1 MPDKVTIK
9 EIAKEAGVSISTVSR
24 VMNGSL
30 PVKKETKEKVLKAV
44 KKLNYYPDSLARS
57 LRIGY
62 TKTIGIIIPNIAN
75 PFFATIVRGAEDY
88 LRSKGFS
95 AIICNSDNDVKE
107 EERLLKLLTEKKVDG
122 ILYSGIGD
130 HAEEL
135 INRNVHIVFID
146 RVIKENNF
154 SYVCSNNYQGMQ
166 NLLEYLYKTNHK
178 KYTFISGK
186 KEIFSATERLRAFLD
201 FVEKYNLDYQI
212 YEAEYTYES
221 GLSVAKK
228 IKVLPDVIVCSNDL
242 IAYGVIEYLKSKNIN
257 VPKDVGVTGY
267 DDITFSKMFS
277 PALTTVSQPIYEM
290 GKTAAEIIYKIIL
303 KKEDSFALP
312 VKLFPNKV
320 IVRNST
326 RRSEAYEKAG
336 NI

>member
-1 MPDKVTIK
+1 MQKQVTIK
-9 EIAKEAGVSISTVSR
+9 DIAKAAGVSISTVSR
-24 VMNGSL
+24 VVNGSL
-30 PVKKETKEKVLKAV
+30 PVKKETKEKVLKAIQ
-44 KKLNYYPDSLARS
+44 KLNYSPDSLARS
-57 LRIGY
+57 LRVGY

-95 AIICNSDNDVKE
+95 IIICNSDNDVKE
-107 EERLLKLLTEKKVDG
+107 EEKLFKTLTEKKVDG
-122 ILYSGIGD
+122 VLYSGIGD
-130 HAEEL
+130 HVENLATKN
-135 INRNVHIVFID
+135 IKTVFID

-166 NLLEYLYKTNHK
+166 NLLEYLYKTNHR
-178 KYTFISGK
+178 KYVFISGK
-186 KEIFSATERLRAFLD
+186 KEVFSATERLRAFLD
-201 FVEKYNLDYQI
+201 FVEKYKLNYKI

-228 IKVLPDVIVCSNDL
+228 IKTLPDVIVCSNDL

-257 VPKDVGVTGY
+257 VPKDVSVTGY

-290 GKTAAEIIYKIIL
+290 GKTAAKLIFEILINKDDYI
-303 KKEDSFALP
+303 P
-312 VKLFPNKV
+312 VKLFENQL
-320 IVRNST
+320 IVRQST
-326 RRSEAYEKAG
+326 RRREL
-336 NI
+336 